1 MHRAGDAG
9 FGQASHRICRA
20 VVGVLHGHERAAAGA
35 PFIGARRSPAAA
47 RFVPDSPLEG
57 DGFELSVPRQKDSVF
72 EAPSQNYQAVLL
84 CRREVPAYFLFG
96 TESEPPPNSQQKFL
110 ANWWFTGDDGGRM
123 KQSTSF
129 PVISFGTAAVTL
141 YTSKNSPL
149 GDLIGGNSDSD
160 FTFLSVRGVYP
171 AATMTVT
178 FKSSGDK

>member
-1 MHRAGDAG
+1 M
-9 FGQASHRICRA
+9 
-20 VVGVLHGHERAAAGA
+20 
-35 PFIGARRSPAAA
+35 
-47 RFVPDSPLEG
+47 DSPLEG